1 MFWVMFFEMM
11 FKCRRNYLNASGPN
25 FHGSANRKQRIGG
38 AYGSRKFRA
47 NVKHI
52 SRGNLAPALA
62 RKRRTVIVSA
72 EFGGWQ
78 SNKINWVQT
87 FA

>member
-1 MFWVMFFEMM
+1 MHQ
-11 FKCRRNYLNASGPN
+11 GPIFMALLTVSKESAALTEAGN
-25 FHGSANRKQRIGG
+25 SVLTSSIFHGGI
-38 AYGSRKFRA
+38 
-47 NVKHI
+47 
-52 SRGNLAPALA
+52 LAPALA